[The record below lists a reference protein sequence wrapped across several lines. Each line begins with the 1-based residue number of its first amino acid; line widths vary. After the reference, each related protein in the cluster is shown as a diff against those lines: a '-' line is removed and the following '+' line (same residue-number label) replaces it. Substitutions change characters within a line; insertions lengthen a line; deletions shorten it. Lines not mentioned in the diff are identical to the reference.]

1 MNDIKTIAVK
11 KISPSD
17 TLKSIKVGDTVIIK
31 GKHIKPNVAR
41 STMSRLSKNGYSFYS
56 TSCPEGLIVKRL
68 K

>member
-31 GKHIKPNVAR
+31 DKHIKPNVAR
-41 STMSRLSKNGYSFYS
+41 STMSRLSKTDIAF
-56 TSCPEGLIVKRL
+56 IRQAAL
-68 K
+68 KG

>member
-17 TLKSIKVGDTVIIK
+17 TLKSIKVGDTVVIK
-31 GKHIKPNVAR
+31 DKHIKSNVAR
-41 STMSRLSKNGYSFYS
+41 STMSRLAKKGYGFYS

>member
-31 GKHIKPNVAR
+31 DKHIKSNVAR
-41 STMSRLSKNGYSFYS
+41 STMSRLAKKGYGFHS

>member
-1 MNDIKTIAVK
+1 MNDIKTIAVR

-31 GKHIKPNVAR
+31 DKHIKPNVAR
-41 STMSRLSKNGYSFYS
+41 STMSRLSKNGYRFYS
-56 TSCPEGLIVKRL
+56 ESCPEGLKVKRL